1 MLSGVIEGGA
11 ALLIAIFG
19 AVFLVGQIKE
29 NAKRNQED
37 IEAIKKMIADYQEDM
52 KISIERYQDDMKDLL
67 DKEKE
72 NSRDSLSREI
82 MHIRETLSMNINEI
96 RGDIR
101 RLEQSQ
107 NENAKLREEVI
118 ILRQAVKSLHRRLDV
133 DPGLIDE
140 AE

>member
-1 MLSGVIEGGA
+1 MLSGLIEGGA
-11 ALLIAIFG
+11 ALLIAISG
-19 AVFLVGQIKE
+19 AIFLVGQMRE

-37 IEAIKKMIADYQEDM
+37 IEAIKKMISDYQEDM
-52 KISIERYQDDMKDLL
+52 KVSIEHYQNDMKDLL

-101 RLEQSQ
+101 RLEQNQ
-107 NENAKLREEVI
+107 NENSKLREEVI

-133 DPGLIDE
+133 DPNLGDALE
-140 AE
+140 